1 LRDNPDRLISAV
13 AWLVAA
19 QLRLAQGRP
28 AAAADMIQRAG
39 QGWQPPHWLELRLT
53 LLRSRACAAAGDV
66 QAAVIA
72 AGRAGPRT
80 GPAAVTLAHARL
92 MAGDHQGARQAL
104 GAARERTAPSDEA
117 SLAACLVEARLSY
130 ETGDPVRGRRSLE
143 RALRLARP
151 EQLRLPFAMERAWL
165 RPVLRADPDL
175 AHAYR
180 ELLEPGVV
188 SQAAGPVPAGSP
200 DGQPA
205 PPVIEPLSD
214 REREVLQHLAGML
227 STVEIAGEMYISVN
241 TVKTHLRSIY
251 RKLSVAHRG
260 EAVRRARQLKLL

>member
-1 LRDNPDRLISAV
+1 
-13 AWLVAA
+13 VAA

-28 AAAADMIQRAG
+28 AAAAEMIQRAG
-39 QGWQPPHWLELRLT
+39 EGWQPPHWLELRLT

-72 AGRAGPRT
+72 AGRAGPQS

-92 MAGDHQGARQAL
+92 LAGDHQGARQAL
-104 GAARERTAPSDEA
+104 GAARERTAAAEDS

-130 ETGDPVRGRRSLE
+130 ETDDPARGRRALE

-151 EQLRLPFAMERAWL
+151 EQVRLPFAMERAWL
-165 RPVLRADPDL
+165 RPVLRTDPEL

-180 ELLEPGVV
+180 ELLEPSVV
-188 SQAAGPVPAGSP
+188 SQTAGPVQATP
-200 DGQPA
+200 DGRPA

-227 STVEIAGEMYISVN
+227 STVEIAAEMYISVN

-260 EAVRRARQLKLL
+260 EAVRRARQLNLLG